1 MNLSTEGKSLLKGV
15 LILSVASALVGL
27 FVVPAQGLATDNVLG
42 LDLNLQLQVHNRISF
57 ALGVLLAAIASV
69 VKVLMLERSINKAM
83 DMEANK
89 AHIYMSVSYLPRM
102 ILTGAVLVAS
112 AIFFGIFGIFGAL
125 AGTLS
130 LTISVYIVRMFE
142 NRNKRQNSRGK
153 E

>member
-27 FVVPAQGLATDNVLG
+27 FVVPAQGLATSNVLG
-42 LDLNLQLQVHNRISF
+42 WDLELQLQVHNRINF
-57 ALGVLLAAIASV
+57 ALGVALAAVASV
-69 VKVLMLERSINKAM
+69 IKVFMLEKSINKAM
-83 DMEANK
+83 NMDASK
-89 AHIYMSVSYLPRM
+89 AHVYMSVSYLPRM
-102 ILTGAVLVAS
+102 ILTGVALVAS

-130 LTISVYIVRMFE
+130 LTISVYIIRTLE
-142 NRNKRQNSRGK
+142 NRNKKQNSRGK